1 MPFLPTL
8 LHHCSTHEHQLLFLH
23 IPLPSTTAPIFNTT
37 ASQLVTTPSA
47 GQGGTLPSSHTA
59 SEGHVYSNM
68 NTTLYSILPHP
79 FLALCS
85 SRQLPS
91 IHLHCA
97 ISEILKLPCYIP
109 MHCTLCSKCSCHNT
123 SHILLH

>member
-59 SEGHVYSNM
+59 SESLLFTVPSPTPSSPCVVPANFPPSTPFHTLLDPTHLFVECHHVWAYF
-68 NTTLYSILPHP
+68 TLERGS
-79 FLALCS
+79 
-85 SRQLPS
+85 
-91 IHLHCA
+91 
-97 ISEILKLPCYIP
+97 
-109 MHCTLCSKCSCHNT
+109 
-123 SHILLH
+123 